1 MLRADWY
8 FIIPASVVFVGCL
21 GVAVWDFVVL
31 QGAVFRLGFLNVA
44 GLVLFV
50 AGVCLRVVSKR
61 TLAKSY
67 SYVLGATKPK
77 ELVKRGVYG
86 FVRHPIY
93 LALILYGFGAPLV
106 FASVYGLIVSLGF
119 VPCVLYRIRLEE
131 ELLIREF
138 GEKYIEYKKHTKKLI
153 PYVY

>member
-1 MLRADWY
+1 M
-8 FIIPASVVFVGCL
+8 I
-21 GVAVWDFVVL
+21 
-31 QGAVFRLGFLNVA
+31 
-44 GLVLFV
+44 GLALFV
-50 AGVCLRVVSKR
+50 AGACLRVVANR

-67 SYVLGATKPK
+67 SYVLGVVKPK
-77 ELVKRGVYG
+77 ELVKRGVYR

-93 LALILYGFGAPLV
+93 LALLLYGFGVPLV

-138 GEKYIEYKKHTKKLI
+138 GDEYTEYKKQTKKLI